1 MFPFTSYSWWFDRF
15 DAVALWQP
23 YGGPGGFNDYD
34 SIEVGDGT
42 AASGM
47 SVPAEQSQLSL
58 WALGSA
64 PFILGVNLTNKVT
77 NAFGTSQGLTTD
89 GLRMLENRGV
99 IEVDQDAIDASRISM
114 SDTAQIFAKTEPRGD
129 GIVGLFDTD
138 QTAGATPEVISTTAS
153 AVGLPASASGYRVE
167 NLWTGTTQIISSAGQ
182 IQETRRTRGR
192 RAAARHPDRRE
203 LINNQS
209 ERLPP
214 GGSRSSFELTQE
226 K

>member
-77 NAFGTSQGLTTD
+77 NAFGTSQGLTPD
-89 GLRMLENRGV
+89 GLAMLENRGV
-99 IEVDQDAIDASRISM
+99 IAVDQDAIDASRIS
-114 SDTAQIFAKTEPRGD
+114 SR
-129 GIVGLFDTD
+129 
-138 QTAGATPEVISTTAS
+138 TP
-153 AVGLPASASGYRVE
+153 L
-167 NLWTGTTQIISSAGQ
+167 
-182 IQETRRTRGR
+182 
-192 RAAARHPDRRE
+192 
-203 LINNQS
+203 
-209 ERLPP
+209 
-214 GGSRSSFELTQE
+214 RSSRRLSHVVTRASDCSTPIRPPAPHLS
-226 K
+226 